1 MKFVHLHCHSHYSLL
16 DGMAKIDELIE
27 KAKEFEMPALAITD
41 HGVMYGA
48 IEFYQKAK
56 EANIKPIIG
65 FEAYLTPLGRHQKI
79 KADEKKY
86 HLTLLAKNFEGYQNL
101 VKLCSLAHLEG
112 FYYKPRIDDELLKKY
127 HQGIICLSGCLQG
140 EIPQLILAEKID
152 LAKKKILFYKEIF
165 GEDFYLEIM
174 PFGKIK
180 DQIKVNQVL
189 IQLSKELKV
198 PLVATCDVHYLR
210 PEDAQAHEVLLA
222 IQTKTLLS
230 DKKRLSMKDDDFSFK
245 SPKEVI
251 EFFKDVPEAIENTL
265 KIASLCNL
273 ELELGKVQMPKI
285 KIEAGFDSFSYLK
298 KLAQEGLRK
307 RYPQISPQIR
317 DRFNYELEVIRKT
330 GFADY
335 FLIVADIVNWAKKEG
350 IVVGPGRGSAAGS
363 LISYCLGITDVD
375 PIKYSLLFE
384 RFLNPERVSMPDID
398 IDFDDRRRDE
408 VIEYAKRK
416 FGEDHV
422 ARIITFGT
430 MAARPA
436 IRDVGRVLG
445 VPYNFCDRLAKTIPQ
460 NLSIEEALKASPEFH
475 HYYSTD
481 RRAFEI
487 VELAKKIEG
496 VARHASVHACGV
508 AIAPFPLMEKIPLQR
523 APQDPDT
530 VITQYEMKSI
540 EALGILK
547 MDFLGLRNLTIIVD
561 TLKNVERTEK
571 KKIEI
576 KKIPL
581 DDQKTF
587 KLLSEGKTVGV
598 FQLESE
604 GMQKTLKGVK
614 PTQFE
619 DLIAILA
626 LYRPGPAQL
635 IPSYIRRK
643 QGREKIEYLHPKL
656 EPILRSTYGVLIY
669 QEQLMEIAKELAGFS
684 LSEAD
689 ILRKAVGKKIKE
701 LLEEQKEKLIKG
713 MIERGIKKEVAQ
725 KIWEWILPFA
735 RYGFNKSHATGYA
748 LIAYWT
754 AYLKAHFPYE
764 FMAAV
769 LNAEGSNVDKISF
782 LLSECKRAQ
791 IKVLPP
797 SINESFEDFRVVKIG
812 NEKVIRF
819 GLSAIKNVGK
829 NLVEAI
835 ISEREKNGKFKSIE
849 DFLQRIDHKD
859 LNKKSLEALIKAGV
873 FTGMEDRRVLLDN
886 LDYLLDY
893 LKNSKKSEKVSQP
906 ALFSLDLSKPKFEL
920 KRKREASLE
929 EKLAWEKEF
938 LGVFVSGHPL
948 DLIDSKILPRYKIAD
963 LYPLSDL
970 SSPVEILGLVSE
982 IKKIVTK
989 NGSQMLF
996 VKVEDQ
1002 TGSIEVIVFPDVLEK
1017 TFLLWQ
1023 KNKILLIRGELTKKE
1038 SEPKIIC
1045 QSVESIK

>member
-140 EIPQLILAEKID
+140 EIPQLILAKKFD

-165 GEDFYLEIM
+165 GDDFYLEIM

-180 DQIKVNQVL
+180 DQIKVNQAL
-189 IQLSKELKV
+189 IELSKELKV
-198 PLVATCDVHYLR
+198 PLVATCDVHYLS

-222 IQTKTLLS
+222 IQTKSLLS
-230 DKKRLSMKDDDFSFK
+230 DKNRLSMKDDDFSFK
-245 SPKEVI
+245 SPKQVI

-307 RYPQISPQIR
+307 RYSQISPQIR

-408 VIEYAKRK
+408 VIEYTKRK

-460 NLSIEEALKASPEFH
+460 NLSIEEALKVSPEFH
-475 HYYSTD
+475 HYYLTD

-523 APQDPDT
+523 APQDPET

-581 DDQKTF
+581 NDQKTF

-643 QGREKIEYLHPKL
+643 QGKEKIEYLHPKL

-886 LDYLLDY
+886 LDYLLNY

-906 ALFSLDLSKPKFEL
+906 ALFSLDFSKPKFEL

-948 DLIDSKILPRYKIAD
+948 DLVESKILPRYKIAD

-982 IKKIVTK
+982 IKKVITK
-989 NGSQMLF
+989 NGTQMLF

-1002 TGSIEVIVFPDVLEK
+1002 TGSIEVIVFPDILEK

-1045 QSVESIK
+1045 QSVESVK

>member
-140 EIPQLILAEKID
+140 EIPQLILAKKFD

-165 GEDFYLEIM
+165 GDDFYLEIM

-180 DQIKVNQVL
+180 DQIKVNQAL
-189 IQLSKELKV
+189 IELSKELKV
-198 PLVATCDVHYLR
+198 PLVATCDVHYLS

-222 IQTKTLLS
+222 IQTKSLLS
-230 DKKRLSMKDDDFSFK
+230 DKNRLSMKDDDFSFK
-245 SPKEVI
+245 SPKQVI

-307 RYPQISPQIR
+307 RYSQISPQIR

-408 VIEYAKRK
+408 VIEYTKRK

-460 NLSIEEALKASPEFH
+460 NLSIEEALKVSPEFH
-475 HYYSTD
+475 HYYLTD

-523 APQDPDT
+523 APQDPET

-581 DDQKTF
+581 NDQKTF

-643 QGREKIEYLHPKL
+643 QGKEKIEYLHPKL

-886 LDYLLDY
+886 LDYLLNY

-906 ALFSLDLSKPKFEL
+906 ALFSLDFSKPKFEL

-1045 QSVESIK
+1045 QSVESVK

>member
-140 EIPQLILAEKID
+140 EIPQLILAKKID

-165 GEDFYLEIM
+165 GDDFYLEIM

-180 DQIKVNQVL
+180 DQIKVNQAL
-189 IQLSKELKV
+189 IELSKELKV
-198 PLVATCDVHYLR
+198 PLVATCDVHYLS

-222 IQTKTLLS
+222 IQTKSLLS
-230 DKKRLSMKDDDFSFK
+230 DKNRLSMKDDDFSFK

-893 LKNSKKSEKVSQP
+893 LKNSKKSEKVSQA
-906 ALFSLDLSKPKFEL
+906 ALFSLDFSKPKFEL

>member
-16 DGMAKIDELIE
+16 DGMAKIDKLIE
-27 KAKEFEMPALAITD
+27 KAKEFGMPALAITD

-140 EIPQLILAEKID
+140 EIPQLILAKKFD

-165 GEDFYLEIM
+165 GDDFYLEIM

-180 DQIKVNQVL
+180 DQIKVNEVL
-189 IQLSKELKV
+189 IQFSKELKV
-198 PLVATCDVHYLR
+198 PLVATCDVHYLS

-222 IQTKTLLS
+222 IQTKSLLS
-230 DKKRLSMKDDDFSFK
+230 DKNRLSMKDDDFSFK
-245 SPKEVI
+245 SPEEVI
-251 EFFKDVPEAIENTL
+251 KFFKDVPEAIENTL

-273 ELELGKVQMPKI
+273 ELELGKIQMPKI
-285 KIEAGFDSFSYLK
+285 KIEEGFDSFSYLK
-298 KLAQEGLRK
+298 KLAEEGLKK
-307 RYPQISPQIR
+307 RYSQISPQIK

-330 GFADY
+330 GFSDY
-335 FLIVADIVNWAKKEG
+335 FLIVADIVNWAKKQG

-416 FGEDHV
+416 FGQDHV

-460 NLSIEEALKASPEFH
+460 NLSIEEALKVSPEFH

-530 VITQYEMKSI
+530 IITQYEMKSI
-540 EALGILK
+540 EALGVLK

-643 QGREKIEYLHPKL
+643 QGKEKIEYLHPKL

-797 SINESFEDFRVVKIG
+797 SINESFEDFRVVKLG

-835 ISEREKNGKFKSIE
+835 ISEREKNGKFSSIE

-873 FTGMEDRRVLLDN
+873 FTGMEDRKVLLDN

-893 LKNSKKSEKVSQP
+893 LKNSKKSEKISQP
-906 ALFSLDLSKPKFEL
+906 ALFSLDFSKPKFEL

-948 DLIDSKILPRYKIAD
+948 DLVESKILPRYKIAD

-982 IKKIVTK
+982 IKKVITK
-989 NGSQMLF
+989 NGTQMLF
-996 VKVEDQ
+996 VKVEDK
-1002 TGSIEVIVFPDVLEK
+1002 TGSIEVIVFPDILK
-1017 TFLLWQ
+1017 NSFLLWQ

-1045 QSVESIK
+1045 QSVEPVK

>member
-140 EIPQLILAEKID
+140 EIPQLILAKKFD

-165 GEDFYLEIM
+165 GDDFYLEIM

-180 DQIKVNQVL
+180 DQIKVNQAL
-189 IQLSKELKV
+189 IELSKELKV
-198 PLVATCDVHYLR
+198 PLVATCDVHYLS

-222 IQTKTLLS
+222 IQTKSLLS
-230 DKKRLSMKDDDFSFK
+230 DKNRLSMKDDDFSFK
-245 SPKEVI
+245 SPKQVI

-285 KIEAGFDSFSYLK
+285 KIEEGFDSFSYLK

-307 RYPQISPQIR
+307 RYPQISPQIK

-363 LISYCLGITDVD
+363 LISYCLGITDFD

-408 VIEYAKRK
+408 VIEYTKRK

-460 NLSIEEALKASPEFH
+460 NLSIEEALKVSPEFH

-523 APQDPDT
+523 APQDPET

-581 DDQKTF
+581 NDQKTF

-643 QGREKIEYLHPKL
+643 QGKEKIEYLHPKL

-948 DLIDSKILPRYKIAD
+948 DLVESKILPRYKIAD

-982 IKKIVTK
+982 IKKVITK
-989 NGSQMLF
+989 NGTQMLF

-1045 QSVESIK
+1045 QSVESVK

>member
-140 EIPQLILAEKID
+140 EIPQLILAKKFD

-165 GEDFYLEIM
+165 GDDFYLEIM

-180 DQIKVNQVL
+180 DQVKVNQAL
-189 IQLSKELKV
+189 IELSKELKV
-198 PLVATCDVHYLR
+198 PLVATCDVHYLS

-222 IQTKTLLS
+222 IQTKSLLS
-230 DKKRLSMKDDDFSFK
+230 DKNRLSMKDDDFSFK
-245 SPKEVI
+245 SPKQVI

-408 VIEYAKRK
+408 VIEYTKRK

-475 HYYSTD
+475 HYYLTD

-523 APQDPDT
+523 APQDPET

-581 DDQKTF
+581 NDQKTF

-643 QGREKIEYLHPKL
+643 QGKEKIEYLHPKL

-886 LDYLLDY
+886 LDYLLGY

-906 ALFSLDLSKPKFEL
+906 ALFSLDFSKPKFEL

-948 DLIDSKILPRYKIAD
+948 DLVESKILPRYKIAD

-982 IKKIVTK
+982 IKKVITK
-989 NGSQMLF
+989 NGTQMLF

-1002 TGSIEVIVFPDVLEK
+1002 TGSIEVIVFPDILEK

-1045 QSVESIK
+1045 QSVESVK

>member
-140 EIPQLILAEKID
+140 EIPQLILAKKFD

-165 GEDFYLEIM
+165 GDDFYLEIM

-180 DQIKVNQVL
+180 DQIKVNQAL
-189 IQLSKELKV
+189 IEISKELKV
-198 PLVATCDVHYLR
+198 PLVATCDVHYLS

-222 IQTKTLLS
+222 IQTKSLLS
-230 DKKRLSMKDDDFSFK
+230 DKNRLSMKDDDFSFK
-245 SPKEVI
+245 SPKQVI

-307 RYPQISPQIR
+307 RYSQISPQIR

-408 VIEYAKRK
+408 VIEYTKRK

-460 NLSIEEALKASPEFH
+460 NLSIEEALKVSPEFH
-475 HYYSTD
+475 HYYLTD

-523 APQDPDT
+523 APQDPET

-581 DDQKTF
+581 NDQKTF

-643 QGREKIEYLHPKL
+643 QGKEKIEYLHPKL

-886 LDYLLDY
+886 LDYLLNY

-906 ALFSLDLSKPKFEL
+906 ALFSLDFSKPKFEL

-948 DLIDSKILPRYKIAD
+948 DLVESKILPRYKIAD

-982 IKKIVTK
+982 IKKVITK
-989 NGSQMLF
+989 NGTQMLF

-1002 TGSIEVIVFPDVLEK
+1002 TGSIEVIVFPDILEK

-1045 QSVESIK
+1045 QSVESVK

>member
-56 EANIKPIIG
+56 EANVKPIIG

-127 HQGIICLSGCLQG
+127 HQGVICLSGCLQG
-140 EIPQLILAEKID
+140 EIPQLILAKKID

-165 GEDFYLEIM
+165 GDDFYLEIM

-180 DQIKVNQVL
+180 DQIKVNQAL
-189 IQLSKELKV
+189 IALSKELKV
-198 PLVATCDVHYLR
+198 PLVATCDVHYLS

-222 IQTKTLLS
+222 IQTKSLLS
-230 DKKRLSMKDDDFSFK
+230 DKNRLSMKDDDFSFK

-273 ELELGKVQMPKI
+273 EFELGKVQMPKI

-298 KLAQEGLRK
+298 KLAEEGLKK
-307 RYPQISPQIR
+307 RYQKISSQIK

-416 FGEDHV
+416 FGESHV

-523 APQDPDT
+523 APQDPET

-797 SINESFEDFRVVKIG
+797 SINESFEDFRVLKLG

-835 ISEREKNGKFKSIE
+835 ISEREKNGKFSSIE

-906 ALFSLDLSKPKFEL
+906 ALFSLDFSKPKFEL

-970 SSPVEILGLVSE
+970 SYPVEILGLVSE
-982 IKKIVTK
+982 IKKVVTK

-1002 TGSIEVIVFPDVLEK
+1002 TGSVEVIVFPDILEK

-1045 QSVESIK
+1045 QSVEPVK

>member
-140 EIPQLILAEKID
+140 EIPQLILAKKFD

-165 GEDFYLEIM
+165 GDDFYLEIM

-180 DQIKVNQVL
+180 DQVKVNQAL
-189 IQLSKELKV
+189 IELSKELKV
-198 PLVATCDVHYLR
+198 PLVATCDVHYLS

-222 IQTKTLLS
+222 IQTKSLLS
-230 DKKRLSMKDDDFSFK
+230 DKNRLSMKDDDFSFK
-245 SPKEVI
+245 SPKQVI

-408 VIEYAKRK
+408 VIEYTKRK

-523 APQDPDT
+523 APQDPET

-581 DDQKTF
+581 NDQKTF

-643 QGREKIEYLHPKL
+643 QGKEKIEYLHPKL

-886 LDYLLDY
+886 LDYLLGY

-906 ALFSLDLSKPKFEL
+906 ALFSLDFSKPKFEL

-948 DLIDSKILPRYKIAD
+948 DLVESKILPRYKIAD

-982 IKKIVTK
+982 IKKVITK
-989 NGSQMLF
+989 NGTQMLF

-1002 TGSIEVIVFPDVLEK
+1002 TGSIEVIVFPDILEK

-1045 QSVESIK
+1045 QSVESVK

>member
-16 DGMAKIDELIE
+16 DGMAKIDKLIE
-27 KAKEFEMPALAITD
+27 KAKEFGMPALAITD

-140 EIPQLILAEKID
+140 EIPQLILAKKFD

-165 GEDFYLEIM
+165 GDDFYLEIM

-180 DQIKVNQVL
+180 DQIKVNEVL
-189 IQLSKELKV
+189 IQFSKELKV
-198 PLVATCDVHYLR
+198 PLVATCDVHYLS

-222 IQTKTLLS
+222 IQTKSLLS
-230 DKKRLSMKDDDFSFK
+230 DKNRLSMKDDDFSFK
-245 SPKEVI
+245 SPEEVI
-251 EFFKDVPEAIENTL
+251 QFFKDVPEAIENTL

-273 ELELGKVQMPKI
+273 ELELGKIQMPKI
-285 KIEAGFDSFSYLK
+285 KIEEGFDSFSYLK
-298 KLAQEGLRK
+298 KLAEEGLKK
-307 RYPQISPQIR
+307 RYSQISPQIK

-330 GFADY
+330 GFSDY
-335 FLIVADIVNWAKKEG
+335 FLIVADIVNWAKKQG

-408 VIEYAKRK
+408 VIEYTKRK
-416 FGEDHV
+416 FGQDHV

-460 NLSIEEALKASPEFH
+460 NLSIEEALKVSPEFH

-540 EALGILK
+540 EALGVLK

-643 QGREKIEYLHPKL
+643 QGKEKIEYLHPKL

-782 LLSECKRAQ
+782 LLSECQRAQ

-797 SINESFEDFRVVKIG
+797 SINESFEDFRVVKLG

-835 ISEREKNGKFKSIE
+835 ISEREKNGKFSSIE

-873 FTGMEDRRVLLDN
+873 FTGMEDRKVLLDN

-893 LKNSKKSEKVSQP
+893 LKNSKKSEKISQP
-906 ALFSLDLSKPKFEL
+906 ALFSLDFSKPKFEL

-948 DLIDSKILPRYKIAD
+948 DLVESKILPRYKIAD

-982 IKKIVTK
+982 IKKVITK
-989 NGSQMLF
+989 NGTQMLF
-996 VKVEDQ
+996 VKVEDK
-1002 TGSIEVIVFPDVLEK
+1002 TGSIEVIVFPDILEK

-1045 QSVESIK
+1045 QSVESVK